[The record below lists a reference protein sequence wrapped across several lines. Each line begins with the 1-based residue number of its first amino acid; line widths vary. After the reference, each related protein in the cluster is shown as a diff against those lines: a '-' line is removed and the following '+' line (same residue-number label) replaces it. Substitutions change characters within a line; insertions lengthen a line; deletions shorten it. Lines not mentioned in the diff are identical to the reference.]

1 MYMVQKGSAIWK
13 QVIYS
18 EIRKS
23 PKRTTQKANREA
35 SRSQESERRNRRRT
49 TP

>member
-1 MYMVQKGSAIWK
+1 MYMVTERF
-13 QVIYS
+13 YN

-35 SRSQESERRNRRRT
+35 SRSQESKRRNRRT
-49 TP
+49 AP